1 MTNIETKSLEK
12 LLAAALTGLL
22 IAGTAFFAFQ
32 PTALQSVLH
41 GVVAQPIYDFKL

>member
-1 MTNIETKSLEK
+1 MTKIKTQSLEK

-32 PTALQSVLH
+32 PTALHSVLH
-41 GVVAQPIYDFKL
+41 GVEAQPVYDFKL